1 MSFER
6 RKVRVGRVASN
17 VMDRTVVV
25 VVEWRRSHPLYK
37 KSVKRR
43 TRFMAHDAQNECR
56 IGDLVR
62 IIETRPIS
70 KTKRWR
76 VTEIMGREDIAELQP
91 EEIMIEDTQVPE
103 PVVEAAAVAEEAEAA
118 IDELVEV
125 ETATAEEE
133 TEEAVEEE
141 PVAEVEEAVAEE
153 EPEEAVEEGPE
164 AEDEAT
170 EVEEPV
176 AEVEEAVAEEEP
188 EEAVEE
194 GPEAEDEATEVEEPV
209 AEAEEAVAEEEP
221 EEAVEEEPEAEV
233 DGEEGEEETNL
244 R

>member
-91 EEIMIEDTQVPE
+91 EEIMIEDTQIPE

-133 TEEAVEEE
+133 TEEAVEE
-141 PVAEVEEAVAEE
+141 
-153 EPEEAVEEGPE
+153 
-164 AEDEAT
+164 
-170 EVEEPV
+170 
-176 AEVEEAVAEEEP
+176 
-188 EEAVEE
+188 
-194 GPEAEDEATEVEEPV
+194 EAEDEATEVEEPV

>member
-43 TRFMAHDAQNECR
+43 TRFKAHDAQNECK

-91 EEIMIEDTQVPE
+91 EEIMIEDTQV
-103 PVVEAAAVAEEAEAA
+103 A
-118 IDELVEV
+118 
-125 ETATAEEE
+125 
-133 TEEAVEEE
+133 
-141 PVAEVEEAVAEE
+141 
-153 EPEEAVEEGPE
+153 
-164 AEDEAT
+164 EAT

-194 GPEAEDEATEVEEPV
+194 EPEVEDDATEVEEPV
-209 AEAEEAVAEEEP
+209 VEVEEAVAEEEP
-221 EEAVEEEPEAEV
+221 EEAVEEEPEVEVAVAEEEPEEAIEEEPEGE
-233 DGEEGEEETNL
+233 DEEGEEETNL
-244 R
+244 Q